1 MRAPAPA
8 RTVGSR
14 AARPGPGPTVAGSG
28 TGFHRALRN
37 ATRATGTMRILD
49 ETHTLCAGPG
59 GYTAA
64 HRLTPDMVTLGK
76 ALAGG
81 VPVGAFGVSEQM
93 VRSARPKVRGEAG
106 DESGIGG
113 TLSGNPLAAAAL
125 RASPEHVI
133 TAGAH
138 AQMIPLAR
146 RWAAGV
152 RRTIDTYGLPWHVTQ
167 LGTRAEYR
175 FRANAPRNG
184 SEALAAEDGELERYL
199 HLYALNGEF

>member
-1 MRAPAPA
+1 
-8 RTVGSR
+8 
-14 AARPGPGPTVAGSG
+14 
-28 TGFHRALRN
+28 
-37 ATRATGTMRILD
+37 
-49 ETHTLCAGPG
+49 
-59 GYTAA
+59 
-64 HRLTPDMVTLGK
+64 MVTLGK

-93 VRSARPKVRGEAG
+93 VRSAMPKVRGEAG

-113 TLSGNPLAAAAL
+113 TLSGNPLAAAAAL

-133 TAGAH
+133 TAGAY

-167 LGTRAEYR
+167 LGARAKYR

-184 SEALAAEDGELERYL
+184 SEALAAKDGELERYL
-199 HLYALNGEF
+199 HSYALNRGVLITPFHNMALMSPTTRASDVDLHTQVFESSMRELAG